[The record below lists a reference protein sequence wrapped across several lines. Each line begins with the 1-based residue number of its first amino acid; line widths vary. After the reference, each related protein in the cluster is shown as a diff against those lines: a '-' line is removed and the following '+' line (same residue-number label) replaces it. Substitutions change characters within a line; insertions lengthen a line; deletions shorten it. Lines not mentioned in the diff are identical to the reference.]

1 MFFTSQK
8 SLLGPVKCMN
18 TRSVGL
24 GWFLHPAIFLL
35 ISLSFNVKA
44 QDPVSGEADVPT
56 VEVKYVRDPQRMSY
70 RDAYITA
77 ASFQKYSEPKDLIRL
92 TFSLWPLDRST
103 SDEGLK
109 ARVLSE
115 SINQELKMEFHNEA
129 VIPLIDKA
137 FAEDAEIE
145 VNRPAGKIGFS
156 NSVSIKVREDGKY
169 PILSLKA
176 ACLQQISF
184 LRAVNIRNKLKYSG
198 KKCVGVSFLFQESDQ
213 FGAIKVVSAN
223 GETQYP
229 KYIGL
234 NDRFRRTYS
243 MSFSIAQDDAMIVS
257 RGTPVA
263 INGRFE

>member
-1 MFFTSQK
+1 MFFASEK
-8 SLLGPVKCMN
+8 KLLGPV
-18 TRSVGL
+18 RSIAPRSGGL
-24 GWFLHPAIFLL
+24 GWLLHPAIFLL

-44 QDPVSGEADVPT
+44 QDPVSGEAEVPT

-77 ASFQKYSEPKDLIRL
+77 ASFQKFSEPKDLIRL

-109 ARVLSE
+109 ARLLSE
-115 SINQELKMEFHNEA
+115 SINHELKMEFRNE
-129 VIPLIDKA
+129 VIIPLIDKA

-145 VNRPAGKIGFS
+145 VNRPAGKIGFG
-156 NSVSIKVREDGKY
+156 NSVTIKVREDGKY
-169 PILSLKA
+169 PMLSLKA
-176 ACLQQISF
+176 ACQQQLSF
-184 LRAVNIRNKLKYSG
+184 IRAVNIRNKVKFAG
-198 KKCVGVSFLFQESDQ
+198 KKCVGVSFLFQDGDQ

-223 GETQYP
+223 GEAQYP

-234 NDRFRRTYS
+234 NDRFRRTHF
-243 MSFSIAQDDAMIVS
+243 MLFSIAQDDAMIVS

-263 INGRFE
+263 ISGRFE